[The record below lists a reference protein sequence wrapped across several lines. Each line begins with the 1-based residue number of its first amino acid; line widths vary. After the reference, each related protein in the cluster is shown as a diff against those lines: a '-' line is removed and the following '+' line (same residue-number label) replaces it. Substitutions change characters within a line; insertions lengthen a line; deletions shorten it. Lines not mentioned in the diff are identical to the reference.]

1 MAQNNAN
8 GSNKAKHLRRAK
20 RKNTLLLRTL
30 KERHSQ
36 WFTTMTTLLA
46 VLAQHGGEVTITQGT
61 AQQAVEGFVK
71 GEVGFDTVAG
81 KIEGEFVVRL
91 VSRVKKAPEVIQTDS
106 EGVGVITGGFDSEGE
121 YQYATPVEVSDALLA
136 EEGVPFEVIGQIGK
150 DDME

>member
-1 MAQNNAN
+1 MAQHNAN

-61 AQQAVEGFVK
+61 AQQAIEGFVK

-81 KIEGEFVVRL
+81 KVDGEFIVRL
-91 VSRVKKAPEVIQTDS
+91 VSRAVKPTEEAPPSLTES
-106 EGVGVITGGFDSEGE
+106 GFDSEGE
-121 YQYATPVEVSDALLA
+121 YHYATPVEVSDALLE
-136 EEGVPFEVIGQIGK
+136 EEGKPFEVIGQIGK